1 MESLGRLVL
10 SLGVIVG
17 ALLLVRHWAARGKR
31 GLGGLSQSGLR
42 VVSRTGLT
50 RGSMVAVVETAG
62 RLFLVGASDQG
73 VRLLGE
79 LDGSTDDVDAAMA
92 AQTGA
97 APARGTR
104 QATARSVAAPFPTDG
119 GTTLAHARPWTG
131 LLDRIRAMTVRTH
144 VDRPIRV
151 PLR

>member
-10 SLGVIVG
+10 SLGLIVG

-50 RGSMVAVVETAG
+50 RGSMVAVVETGG
-62 RLFLVGASDQG
+62 RMFLVGASDQG

-79 LDGSTDDVDAAMA
+79 LDPSTDDLDAAMA

-97 APARGTR
+97 APARGVR
-104 QATARSVAAPFPTDG
+104 QATGRSGATFPTDG